1 MHNYAE
7 FIQKSDNIVWSDER
21 GVLATPCARASA
33 LVQSP
38 RDRLDRP
45 RNGPKLGHASTM
57 LYEPEFKALLIM
69 HLTVIYGYNLF
80 EKQNAET
87 RA

>member
-1 MHNYAE
+1 MLE
-7 FIQKSDNIVWSDER
+7 QGPWFGLPVSVW
-21 GVLATPCARASA
+21 T
-33 LVQSP
+33 
-38 RDRLDRP
+38 RP